1 MRLASAKEQVSGP
14 IQISLIHRAIQAVLR
29 THLSF
34 LTHLRTP
41 EERSQPG
48 ENHYTNTYLPSRD
61 SRAGGIGW
69 LTKMRLLRQGA
80 VLVRKHNQPLLRPMQ
95 GEPGR
100 IERGNDDEY
109 QSIEIC
115 TISLDL

>member
-1 MRLASAKEQVSGP
+1 MRLASTKEQVSGP

-69 LTKMRLLRQGA
+69 LTKMRLPRQGA
-80 VLVRKHNQPLLRPMQ
+80 VLVRKHHSVEFAGLR
-95 GEPGR
+95 
-100 IERGNDDEY
+100 NKTHTDL
-109 QSIEIC
+109 SIFKGIMFV
-115 TISLDL
+115 LVP